1 MSPEIKDNT
10 INATT
15 GAVERYF
22 VKLFIFFIYINLILR
37 NPKKS
42 KRVNVIA
49 NPSIPI

>member
-22 VKLFIFFIYINLILR
+22 VKLFIFFYLYYIKFILI
-37 NPKKS
+37 
-42 KRVNVIA
+42 
-49 NPSIPI
+49 